1 MERIAFDLAEIQAFV
16 AVAEKLNFKAAADS
30 VFISQPA
37 FSRRI
42 DKLETLLGTRLLERT
57 TRHVALTEAGT
68 QFLEHARAALEE
80 LNMGVQG
87 ISESVSRRRSLVT
100 IAAVPSVANNLLPR
114 ILKLFAETHP
124 NTRVRIIDE
133 GANEVLAA
141 VSSGGADFG
150 LNFIGTQE
158 PELEFEAIYTENY
171 RLAVR
176 KDHPLAT
183 KAALD
188 WEEIASERFIAVAK
202 SSGNRYLMDNAL
214 AKVGRRPVPS
224 YEANHVSGALGLV
237 EAGLGVAAV
246 PDLAL
251 IGGAYPNL
259 VGIPLENPAVTRT
272 LGLIRL
278 KGTRLQPAAD
288 FLYGLL
294 RTGMSWP
301 EADLAAA

>member
-1 MERIAFDLAEIQAFV
+1 VERINFDLAEIQAFI
-16 AVAEKLNFKAAADS
+16 AVADKLNFKAAADS

-42 DKLETLLGTRLLERT
+42 DKLETLLGARLLERT
-57 TRHVALTEAGT
+57 TRHVALTEAGEK
-68 QFLEHARAALEE
+68 FLEHARAALDE
-80 LNMGVQG
+80 LNIGVQG

-100 IAAVPSVANNLLPR
+100 VAAVPSVANNLLPR
-114 ILKLFAETHP
+114 ILQLFAETHP
-124 NTRVRIIDE
+124 ETRVRIIDE

-141 VSSGGADFG
+141 VSSGRADFG

-176 KDHPLAT
+176 KDHALAM
-183 KAALD
+183 KAAVTWD
-188 WEEIASERFIAVAK
+188 EIADERFITVAK

-214 AKVGRRPVPS
+214 AKVARRPVPT

-251 IGGAYPNL
+251 IGGAYPSL
-259 VGIPLENPAVTRT
+259 VSIPLENPAVTRT
-272 LGLIRL
+272 LGLIRQ
-278 KGTRLQPAAD
+278 KGSRLLPAAD

-294 RTGMSWP
+294 RAGISRGI
-301 EADLAAA
+301 AASVSG